1 MDILGQLLHGFSVAT
16 MPMNLLFCFIGVFI
30 GTLIGVLPGI
40 GPPAAL
46 SLLLPV
52 TFHVPPVSAVI
63 LLAGIMYGAMYGG
76 STTSIL
82 VNIPGEAASVVTCLD
97 GYRMARNGRAGA
109 ALGISAFGSFIAGT
123 VSLFLLVFLAP
134 MLAQFALRFG
144 PPEYFSLMFM
154 GLSIL
159 VYLARGSILNALIMV
174 CFGLMIGT
182 VGLDPMSGISRFNFK
197 IILLMDGIGLVQIV
211 IGLFGISEVL
221 LNVERTFRQEIFE
234 TRIRG
239 LLPNREEW
247 KRSIGPIG
255 RGTVIGFF
263 MGIIPGMSVA
273 IPTFLSYT
281 LEKKLSRNSDQF
293 GTGMIEGVAGPESA
307 NNAASSGTMVP
318 MLSLGIPTG
327 AATALLLGA
336 LMIHGLR
343 PGPMLITESP
353 DVFWGLVASLYVGN
367 VMLLVLNLPLIPL
380 WVKILRIPY
389 HYLFPLI
396 LLFCIIGAYTVN
408 NNPYDI
414 IVMIIFGVI
423 GYGMK
428 KLEYEA
434 APLVLA
440 LVLGPIME
448 NALRRSLVIADGDP
462 TVFFTRPISAVFLTL
477 GVLILFS
484 PLFLKNRG
492 VRVELRAGN
501 EQSPSG

>member
-1 MDILGQLLHGFSVAT
+1 MDILAQLMQGFQVAT
-16 MPMNLLFCFIGVFI
+16 TPMNLLFCFIGVLI

-52 TFHVPPVSAVI
+52 TFHVPSVSAVI

-97 GYRMARNGRAGA
+97 GYQMARNGRAGA

-123 VSLFLLVFLAP
+123 LSLFFLVFLAP

-144 PPEYFSLMFM
+144 PPEYFSLMIL

-159 VYLARGSILNALIMV
+159 VYLAKGSIVNALIMV
-174 CFGLMIGT
+174 CLGLFIGT
-182 VGLDPMSGISRFNFK
+182 VGLDPMSGISRFNYG
-197 IILLMDGIGLVQIV
+197 ITDLMDGVGLVQIV
-211 IGLFGISEVL
+211 IGLFGVSEVL
-221 LNVERTFRQEIFE
+221 LNVERTLRQEILK

-247 KRSIGPIG
+247 RRSIWPIG
-255 RGTVIGFF
+255 RGTIIGFF

-273 IPTFLSYT
+273 IPTFISYT
-281 LEKKLSRNSDQF
+281 LEKKLSKDSEKF

-343 PGPMLITESP
+343 PGPLLITESP
-353 DVFWGLVASLYVGN
+353 DVFWGLIASLYVGN

-408 NNPYDI
+408 NNPFDI
-414 IVMIIFGVI
+414 IIMIVFGII

-428 KLEYEA
+428 KLDYEA

-448 NALRRSLVIADGDP
+448 NAVRRSLVISDGDP
-462 TVFFTRPISAVFLTL
+462 TVFFTRPISAIFLIL
-477 GVLILFS
+477 GLLILFS
-484 PLFLKNRG
+484 PLFLKKKR
-492 VRVELRAGN
+492 VRPELRAGD
-501 EQSPSG
+501 E

>member
-1 MDILGQLLHGFSVAT
+1 MDLFRDLLFGFSVAT
-16 MPMNLLFCFIGVFI
+16 LPMNLMFCFIGVLV

-52 TFHVPPVSAVI
+52 TFHVPPVSAII

-97 GYRMARNGRAGA
+97 GYQMARQGRAGA
-109 ALGISAFGSFIAGT
+109 ALGMSAFGSFIAGT
-123 VSLFLLVFLAP
+123 VSIFLLIFLAP
-134 MLAQFALRFG
+134 TLAKFALRFG
-144 PPEYFSLMFM
+144 PPEYFSLMIL

-159 VYLARGSILNALIMV
+159 VYLARGSIVNALIMV
-174 CFGLMIGT
+174 CFGLMLGT
-182 VGLDPMSGISRFNFK
+182 VGLDNMTGAARFTYK
-197 IILLMDGIGLVQIV
+197 ITSLMDGLGLVQIV
-211 IGLFGISEVL
+211 IGLFGVSEVF
-221 LNVERTFRQEIFE
+221 LNVERAFRQEVLKTKIK
-234 TRIRG
+234 G
-239 LLPNREEW
+239 LLPNREDW

-255 RGTVIGFF
+255 RGTIIGFF
-263 MGIIPGMSVA
+263 LGVIPGMSVV

-281 LEKKLSRNSDQF
+281 LEKRLSKHPEKF

-307 NNAASSGTMVP
+307 NNAASSGTLVP

-343 PGPMLITESP
+343 PGPLLITESP
-353 DVFWGLVASLYVGN
+353 EVFWGVVASLYVGN

-380 WVKILRIPY
+380 WVKILKIPY

-396 LLFCIIGAYTVN
+396 LLFCIIGSYTTN
-408 NNPYDI
+408 NNQFDI
-414 IVMIIFGVI
+414 IIMTVFGVI
-423 GYGMK
+423 GYVMK
-428 KLEYEA
+428 KLDYEA

-448 NALRRSLVIADGDP
+448 NAVRRSLVISDGDV
-462 TVFFTRPISAVFLTL
+462 TVFFTRPISAFFLIAGL
-477 GVLILFS
+477 LILFS
-484 PLFLKNRG
+484 PLFLKKK
-492 VRVELRAGN
+492 RVSAELRTGEN
-501 EQSPSG
+501 